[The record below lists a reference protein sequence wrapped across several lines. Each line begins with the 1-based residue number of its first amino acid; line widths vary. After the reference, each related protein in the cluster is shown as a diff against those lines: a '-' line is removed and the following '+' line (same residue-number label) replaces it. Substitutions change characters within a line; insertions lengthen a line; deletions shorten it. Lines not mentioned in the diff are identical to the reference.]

1 MEKIVIKIDDSKL
14 IPYYWIIIITAI
26 LMIIAQIYGW
36 SQNLYLN
43 LIKTKNNLYMSR
55 ELDLMSNSRDFE
67 KSLKSGHFVQMLPPG
82 IEGYAP
88 TGN

>member
-36 SQNLYLN
+36 S
-43 LIKTKNNLYMSR
+43 
-55 ELDLMSNSRDFE
+55 
-67 KSLKSGHFVQMLPPG
+67 
-82 IEGYAP
+82 
-88 TGN
+88 